1 MNDEMEEA
9 IDVLLRGRFEGPIPD
24 DGFCETVMDR
34 LPARRR
40 RISWPLVVGTLAGAA
55 MCWFSL
61 WSSPIPYIGWR
72 DWLSGEMSGSAIAL
86 FISMISMPILA
97 LAWTIAEADD
107 RYDPSSQRSLR

>member
-24 DGFCETVMDR
+24 DGFCQSVMDR
-34 LPARRR
+34 LPARRH

-61 WSSPIPYIGWR
+61 WSSPIPYIGW
-72 DWLSGEMSGSAIAL
+72 MSGSAIAL